1 MTYHFNVTGAD
12 RKKLVNFIGENIG
25 QTPKYLGAP
34 SFAYQIG
41 GYNLSKDGTLTWA
54 DLDDVDP
61 AHMEESYSLIQAL
74 EIAGFHSDEAT
85 FFEEQKAAIEEEC
98 EEADHE
104 DEDHDATAIAI
115 SMPASMFSES
125 AIGNLQALIQ
135 SKGTLMKRAFQ
146 TENLEIQIDKEKVS
160 FPWFSTEDPEE
171 LAAYTLFI
179 QKICEMAINQRR
191 ISAKEK
197 EIINEK
203 YEFRCFL
210 LRLGLIGDES
220 KNARKILMKHL
231 NGSAAF
237 KSPAAKGGEQA

>member
-12 RKKLVNFIGENIG
+12 RKKLANFIGENIG

-41 GYNLSKDGTLTWA
+41 SYNLSKDGTLTWA
-54 DLDDVDP
+54 DLDDADP

-98 EEADHE
+98 EETEHE
-104 DEDHDATAIAI
+104 DEGHDATAIAI

-125 AIGNLQALIQ
+125 ALGNLQALIQ

-146 TENLEIQIDKEKVS
+146 TENLELQIDEEKVS
-160 FPWFSTEDPEE
+160 FPWFSTEDSEE

-179 QKICEMAINQRR
+179 QKICEMAITQKR
-191 ISAKEK
+191 INKKETK
-197 EIINEK
+197 VVNEK

-210 LRLGLIGDES
+210 LRLGLIGDEY
-220 KNARKILMKHL
+220 KKVRKQLMKNL
-231 NGSAAF
+231 SGSAAF
-237 KSPAAKGGEQA
+237 KCGHKKGGEQE

>member
-1 MTYHFNVTGAD
+1 MIHHFNVSGQD
-12 RKKLVNFIGENIG
+12 RKNLVKAISKHLCME
-25 QTPKYLGAP
+25 PKYLGVP
-34 SFAYQIG
+34 SCAYQVGTYTI
-41 GYNLSKDGTLTWA
+41 SKDGALSWN
-54 DLDDVDP
+54 DLDDADP
-61 AHMEESYSLIQAL
+61 AHMEESCSLIQAL

-85 FFEEQKAAIEEEC
+85 FFEEQRAAIEEEC
-98 EEADHE
+98 EKADHE
-104 DEDHDATAIAI
+104 DEGDDATAIAI
-115 SMPASMFSES
+115 SMPASMFNETVLE
-125 AIGNLQALIQ
+125 NLQALIQ

-146 TENLEIQIDKEKVS
+146 TENLELQIDEEKVS

-171 LAAYTLFI
+171 MAAYTLFI

-231 NGSAAF
+231 IGSADF
-237 KSPAAKGGEQA
+237 KSPAEKGGEQA